1 MLVSAVLVCV
11 TRSERDGEGGYSEA
25 LEVEVFDVLGR
36 KSLAERLAQNVLGVM
51 AAAHDLH
58 AWRGAHVLKQELSP
72 GCASSFDRG
81 FAVMGLLISKVA
93 KLAGLSFHEAHI
105 SDTERP
111 AFVVRVRKSLAAC
124 FGHLREEADRREN
137 RDVLLQLHDRQAC

>member
-1 MLVSAVLVCV
+1 
-11 TRSERDGEGGYSEA
+11 
-25 LEVEVFDVLGR
+25 
-36 KSLAERLAQNVLGVM
+36 M

-58 AWRGAHVLKQELSP
+58 AWRGAHVLKQEMVP

-93 KLAGLSFHEAHI
+93 KLAGLSYHEAHI

-111 AFVVRVRKSLAAC
+111 AFVVRVRKSLVAC

-137 RDVLLQLHDRQAC
+137 RETFCCSSMIDRHVRC

>member
-1 MLVSAVLVCV
+1 MKASIARARHVILPIVLDEPKVPRDVVLVCV

-36 KSLAERLAQNVLGVM
+36 KSLAERLAQKVLGVM

-58 AWRGAHVLKQELSP
+58 AWRGAHVSKQEPSP

-81 FAVMGLLISKVA
+81 FAVIGLLIFKVA
-93 KLAGLSFHEAHI
+93 KLAG
-105 SDTERP
+105 
-111 AFVVRVRKSLAAC
+111 
-124 FGHLREEADRREN
+124 
-137 RDVLLQLHDRQAC
+137 